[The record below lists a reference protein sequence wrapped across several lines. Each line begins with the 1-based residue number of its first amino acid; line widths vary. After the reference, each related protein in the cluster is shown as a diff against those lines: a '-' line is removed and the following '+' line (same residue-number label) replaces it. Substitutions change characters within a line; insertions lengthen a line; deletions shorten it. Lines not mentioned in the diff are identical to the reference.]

1 MSRKEAADIASVR
14 SLVSRRGGLISQ
26 CVPLE
31 AFEGSEDWHVYA
43 SSLGALEHVVPSV
56 ARAASGGANVQ
67 IGGAGTSQDRKLAA
81 DIAAVEGLERYSS
94 CVWDDLPV
102 YWATERQMRQEKENH
117 LDIMTLPRVGEAEL
131 ARGTTILTR
140 PHLDYPLRWI
150 RGVDLHTREPAWVP
164 LICTYLFV
172 APMALGERIWNPI
185 STGCA
190 THTSVDSALLAGLL
204 ECIERESI
212 AVLWLQKL
220 SLPVIDTATLPQAP
234 ASYVRDFERYGATVS
249 LIDATTDLKVPTV
262 YCLVRR
268 DKQNVAQVVTCATGT
283 NAEAAALKAL
293 REAQS
298 TLVAIETND
307 DELPE
312 ELMDFHDTIHGAVYM
327 ADPARRDAFEF
338 MDSSAERVSLSQL
351 PELESD
357 PGEALKTT
365 LSALSERGLSAY
377 AVDITTDEGARNGF
391 TSVKVTVPALVPLS
405 FVHST
410 RYLGTPRLYELPGFF
425 SQQARAEEDI
435 NPWPQ
440 PFA

>member
-1 MSRKEAADIASVR
+1 MSRTEAVNISSVR

-31 AFEGSEDWHVYA
+31 AYEGSQDWHVYA
-43 SSLGALEHVVPSV
+43 SSLGDLGHVVPSIG
-56 ARAASGGANVQ
+56 RAAAGGANVQ

-102 YWATERQMRQEKENH
+102 HWASERQMREDGERH
-117 LDIMTLPRVGEAEL
+117 LDIMTLPSISEAEL
-131 ARGTTILTR
+131 EGQSTTLAR
-140 PHLDYPLRWI
+140 PHLDRPLRWI
-150 RGVDLHTREPAWVP
+150 RGVDMHTWKPAWVP
-164 LICTYLFV
+164 LICSYLFV
-172 APMALGERIWNPI
+172 TPVTLGERIWNPI

-190 THTSVDSALLAGLL
+190 THTSPDAALLGGLL

-212 AVLWLQKL
+212 AVLWLQRL
-220 SLPVIDTATLPQAP
+220 SLPVIDPETLPQAP
-234 ASYVRDFERYGATVS
+234 ASYVRDFERHGATVS
-249 LIDATTDLKVPTV
+249 LVDATTDLGVPTV

-268 DKQNVAQVVTCATGT
+268 KGEAVAQVVTCATESK
-283 NAEAAALKAL
+283 AEAAVLKAL

-298 TLVAIETND
+298 TLVAIETNEETLPD
-307 DELPE
+307 DV
-312 ELMDFHDTIHGAVYM
+312 MDFHDTIHGAVYM
-327 ADPARRDAFEF
+327 ADPAHGDAFDF
-338 MDSSAERVSLSQL
+338 IDSSAERVDLSSL
-351 PELESD
+351 PELEPD
-357 PGEALKTT
+357 PRAALEAT
-365 LSALSERGLSAY
+365 LAALRDRGVGAY
-377 AVDITTDEGARNGF
+377 AVDITTDEGARSGF
-391 TSVKVTVPALVPLS
+391 TSVKVTVPQLVPLS

-425 SQQARAEEDI
+425 NQQASSEEDI

>member
-1 MSRKEAADIASVR
+1 MSRKEAPDISAVQ

-67 IGGAGTSQDRKLAA
+67 IGGAGTSQDKKLAA

-94 CVWDDLPV
+94 CVWDDLPAR
-102 YWATERQMRQEKENH
+102 WATERQLRQEKENH
-117 LDIMTLPRVGEAEL
+117 LDIMTLPTIGEAEM
-131 ARGTTILTR
+131 AGGTTVLTR
-140 PHLDYPLRWI
+140 PHLDHPLRWI

-172 APMALGERIWNPI
+172 PPVALGERIWNPI

-190 THTSVDSALLAGLL
+190 THTSVEAALLAGLL

-220 SLPVIDTATLPQAP
+220 SLPVIDTATLPQA
-234 ASYVRDFERYGATVS
+234 AVSYVRDFERHGAMVS
-249 LIDATTDLKVPTV
+249 LIDATTDLGVPTV
-262 YCLVRR
+262 YCLLRR
-268 DKQNVAQVVTCATGT
+268 DGEKVAQIVTCATA
-283 NAEAAALKAL
+283 NKAEAAALKAL

-298 TLVAIETND
+298 TLVAVETND
-307 DELPE
+307 DELPAE
-312 ELMDFHDTIHGAVYM
+312 VTDFHDTIHGAVYM
-327 ADPARRDAFEF
+327 ADPTRRQVFDFI
-338 MDSSAERVSLSQL
+338 DSSAEQVSLSQL
-351 PELESD
+351 PELESE
-357 PGEALKTT
+357 PAEALETT
-365 LSALSERGLSAY
+365 LSALRERGLSAY
-377 AVDITTDEGARNGF
+377 AVDITTDEGARHGF

-410 RYLGTPRLYELPGFF
+410 RYLNTHRLYELPGFF
-425 SQQARAEEDI
+425 NQEALSEEDI